1 MMNYRENQKFK
12 EPAIWIGLTVSAL
25 VVIGIFGLGFYRQI
39 IQGRQFGN
47 NPMSDNGLTVAFALV
62 VFLFLSV
69 FLLFGF
75 AKLTIEI
82 DRRRIAFRFFPFHF
96 KFQQIGWDKIEKFE
110 VITYKPIRDYGGWGI
125 KFGKKGK
132 AYNVAGDKGLQ
143 LQLKSGKN
151 ILIGTQKAAE
161 LSDFLSKLQQQYRLK

>member
-1 MMNYRENQKFK
+1 MIYKESQKFK
-12 EPAIWIGLTVSAL
+12 EPAIWIGLIISGL

-47 NPMSDNGLTVAFALV
+47 NPMSDTGLIVTLTLV
-62 VFLFLSV
+62 LILFLLM

-75 AKLTIEI
+75 ANLTTEI
-82 DRRRIAFRFFPFHF
+82 DRHRIAFRFFPFHY
-96 KFQQIGWDKIEKFE
+96 KFQQIGWNKIEKFE

-125 KFGKKGK
+125 KFGKNGK
-132 AYNVAGDKGLQ
+132 AYNVAGNRGLQ

-151 ILIGTQKAAE
+151 ILIGTQKPDE
-161 LSDFLSKLQQQYRLK
+161 LSDFLSKLQLQYRLK

>member
-39 IQGRQFGN
+39 IQGKPFGN
-47 NPMSDNGLTVAFALV
+47 NPMSDTGLIVTFVLV
-62 VFLFLSV
+62 VFLFLLV

-75 AKLTIEI
+75 AKLTTEI
-82 DRRRIAFRFFPFHF
+82 DKRRIAFRFFPFHL

-143 LQLKSGKN
+143 LQLKSGKT
-151 ILIGTQKAAE
+151 ILIGTQKAVE
-161 LSDFLSKLQQQYRLK
+161 LSDFLSKLQLQYRLK

>member
-1 MMNYRENQKFK
+1 MIYKENQKFK
-12 EPAIWIGLTVSAL
+12 EPAIWIGLIISGM
-25 VVIGIFGLGFYRQI
+25 VVIGIFGLGFYHQI
-39 IQGRQFGN
+39 VQGRQFGN
-47 NPMSDNGLTVAFALV
+47 NPMSDTGLIVTFVLV

-69 FLLFGF
+69 FLLFAF

-82 DRRRIAFRFFPFHF
+82 DRRRIAFRFFPFHL
-96 KFQQIGWDKIEKFE
+96 KFQQIGWDKVEKFE

-151 ILIGTQKAAE
+151 ILIGTQKTAE
-161 LSDFLSKLQQQYRLK
+161 LTDFLSKLQSQNRLR

>member
-1 MMNYRENQKFK
+1 MNYRENQKFN
-12 EPAIWIGLTVSAL
+12 EPAIWIGLIMSGI
-25 VVIGIFGLGFYRQI
+25 VVVGIFGLGFYRQI

-47 NPMSDNGLTVAFALV
+47 NPMSDTGLIVASALV
-62 VFLFLSV
+62 ICLFLLV

-75 AKLTIEI
+75 AKLTTEI
-82 DRRRIAFRFFPFHF
+82 DRHSIAFRFFPFHF

-132 AYNVAGDKGLQ
+132 AFNVAGDKGLQ
-143 LQLKSGKN
+143 LQLKSGKS
-151 ILIGTQKAAE
+151 ILIGTQKVVE
-161 LSDFLSKLQQQYRLK
+161 LSDFLSKLQLQHRLK